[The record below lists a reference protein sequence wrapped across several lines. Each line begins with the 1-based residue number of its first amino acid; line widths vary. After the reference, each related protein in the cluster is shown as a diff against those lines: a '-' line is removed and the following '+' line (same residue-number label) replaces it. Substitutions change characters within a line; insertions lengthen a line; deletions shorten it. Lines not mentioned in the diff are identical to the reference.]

1 VEFSTYTLHSKSG
14 KLESMSGEFYQLDNV
29 NTNATLSKEQA
40 FKSALKEIGATS
52 LILQPKQHLMTI
64 KPEGELVLLPLYR

>member
-1 VEFSTYTLHSKSG
+1 VEFSTYTLPKSG

-40 FKSALKEIGATS
+40 FKV
-52 LILQPKQHLMTI
+52 H
-64 KPEGELVLLPLYR
+64 